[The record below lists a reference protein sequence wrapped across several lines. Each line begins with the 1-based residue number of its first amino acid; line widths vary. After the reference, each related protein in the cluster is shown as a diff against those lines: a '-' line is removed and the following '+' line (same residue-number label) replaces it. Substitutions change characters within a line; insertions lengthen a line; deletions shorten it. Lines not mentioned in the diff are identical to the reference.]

1 MKDPDLEPQ
10 FSWPLALF
18 VTGVCFV
25 TFFCILGK
33 LNENDPRLFL
43 WIGLTSLAIALVTAL
58 VSFFAKQ
65 RQRSQPD
72 QLDQ

>member
-1 MKDPDLEPQ
+1 MKDPGVDPG

-25 TFFCILGK
+25 TFFCILEK

-43 WIGLTSLAIALVTAL
+43 WIGLATLAIALVTAL
-58 VSFFAKQ
+58 VSLVLKQ
-65 RQRSQPD
+65 RQSS
-72 QLDQ
+72 